1 MGLGIFKTEI
11 WNYLPWELVTL
22 NLKIKSFPRCPL
34 FVWFPAGLS
43 VTLRLRLVV
52 QLRLLRSST
61 LSPPTKCVLRSFTI
75 QKTQVSFSLLW
86 LVQDFTISQISST
99 KNKICNALL
108 NFRFAADTTALK
120 KVQAFW
126 TWKLQKLEM
135 WLRANKLEIN
145 TTKTKII
152 VFHPMQKNCWRFS
165 VYF

>member
-1 MGLGIFKTEI
+1 MVLGIFKTEI
-11 WNYLPWELVTL
+11 GNYLPWELVTL

-108 NFRFAADTTALK
+108 NFLFADDTTALK
-120 KVQAFW
+120 RYKHFW
-126 TWKLQKLEM
+126 TWKLCKSWASETGNVAESQ
-135 WLRANKLEIN
+135 
-145 TTKTKII
+145 
-152 VFHPMQKNCWRFS
+152 
-165 VYF
+165 